1 LTETP
6 VPVPAPTEARSQT
19 GAVALTVGLVIAML
33 VAGVVVYYLVESF
46 HVVPASYA
54 VWLRVAVVA
63 AIGYLVVVFVG
74 RMLLSGAQRWT
85 GTKHAGLIHSAYRL
99 VAYIAL
105 ALAVLYAAGVN
116 GYALLA
122 GGTFAGLVIGL
133 ASQTALA
140 NFVSGIVL
148 LVARPFDPGDRI
160 TLVSSQYSF
169 LLPSYPPKF
178 FSQDLLMPGFT
189 GVVQDIGLVFTVL
202 GLDDGPTVTLPNSL
216 VIGAAI
222 VGHSVPERWVR
233 VKYEVPPSVPPE
245 TLLPR
250 LTEVVQNNNWVIR
263 PELVRVYVNQA
274 TLTSYIVSVDAM
286 CRGNLEDPPRSAI
299 YLDLMRVVR
308 EMTAKRTE
316 DAPADGPRTRSK
328 GAP

>member
-1 LTETP
+1 VQPSTDARTP
-6 VPVPAPTEARSQT
+6 T
-19 GAVALTVGLVIAML
+19 GTLALTVGMVIAML
-33 VAGVVVYYLVESF
+33 VAGVVAYYAVESL
-46 HVVPASYA
+46 HVVPPSYA
-54 VWLRVAVVA
+54 LWLRVAVVA
-63 AIGYLVVVFVG
+63 AIGYLVVVVVG
-74 RMLLSGAQRWT
+74 RMLLAAAQRWT
-85 GTKHAGLIHSAYRL
+85 GAKHAGLIHSAYRL
-99 VAYIAL
+99 IAYVVL

-140 NFVSGIVL
+140 NFVAGIVL
-148 LVARPFDPGDRI
+148 LVARPFEPGDRI
-160 TLVSSQYSF
+160 TVVSSQYSF

-222 VGHSVPERWVR
+222 VGHSLPERWVR
-233 VKYEVPPSVPPE
+233 VKYEVSPSVPPE
-245 TLLPR
+245 KLLPR

-263 PELVRVYVNQA
+263 PELVRVFVNQA
-274 TLTSYIVSVDAM
+274 TLTSYIVSIDAM
-286 CRGNLEDPPRSAI
+286 CRGNLEEPPRSAI
-299 YLDLMRVVR
+299 YLDLIRVVR
-308 EMTAKRTE
+308 EFSAARPEESPT
-316 DAPADGPRTRSK
+316 D
-328 GAP
+328 GAPTRPKGSR